1 MSELKNPIILVFT
14 WDTHG
19 QGVQDQRVH
28 IGVPELRGEAAEGLV
43 HGAPVLPVL
52 GVGVE
57 GGGRGQGEEGG
68 GEQQQGGEHGG
79 EGWRGHTGRGGGG
92 AAYLSR
98 AGAHQHHPAAAHPR
112 PAPRCAHF
120 RPGAFLGAGL
130 QPLQNQD
137 QRRCRVQ
144 IQPWIDGTIKLD
156 HFCFDF

>member
-57 GGGRGQGEEGG
+57 GGGRGRGEEGG

-112 PAPRCAHF
+112 PAPRHAVHTSG
-120 RPGAFLGAGL
+120 PGLSWARACSRCRTRTSGGAG
-130 QPLQNQD
+130 
-137 QRRCRVQ
+137 CRYNH
-144 IQPWIDGTIKLD
+144 G
-156 HFCFDF
+156 